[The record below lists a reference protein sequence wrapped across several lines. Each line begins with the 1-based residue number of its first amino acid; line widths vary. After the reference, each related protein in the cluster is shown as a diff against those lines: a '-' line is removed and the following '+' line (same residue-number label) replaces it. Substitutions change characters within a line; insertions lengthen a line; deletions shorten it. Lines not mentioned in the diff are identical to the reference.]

1 MKVET
6 CKDCPYFVT
15 FVDNTLGRCII
26 DNKIA
31 FSANIVHNCYKTD
44 FDNYNITQLIF
55 GLFTYYNSQ
64 AFLNRSSFN
73 VVTVQQPQATY
84 ENVTNV
90 VRELVKNNT
99 IKVPTQLILIGFI
112 DDYGVAHKRTTY
124 LTDVEFY
131 GICDTMKQDRV
142 LRFNRFASDEE
153 ERGETDG
160 LTYHS
165 TGEIPE

>member
-6 CKDCPYFVT
+6 CKDCPYFIT

-31 FSANIVHNCYKTD
+31 FSASIPHHCYKTD

-55 GLFTYYNSQ
+55 GLFTYYNGQ

-73 VVTVQQPQATY
+73 VVTVQQPHATY
-84 ENVTNV
+84 ENVYNII
-90 VRELVKNNT
+90 RELIKANT
-99 IKVPTQLILIGFI
+99 NKIPTQLILIGFI
-112 DDYGVAHKRTTY
+112 DDYGVAHKRTIY
-124 LTDVEFY
+124 LTDIEFY
-131 GICDTMKQDRV
+131 SICDTMKEDRV
-142 LRFNRFASDEE
+142 LRFNRFTSDEE

-160 LTYHS
+160 LTYPS
-165 TGEIPE
+165 TGEIPK

>member
-6 CKDCPYFVT
+6 CKECPYFIT

-44 FDNYNITQLIF
+44 FNNYNITQLIF
-55 GLFTYYNSQ
+55 GLFTYYNGQ
-64 AFLNRSSFN
+64 AFLNRGSFN
-73 VVTVQQPQATY
+73 VVTVQQPNATY

-90 VRELVKNNT
+90 VKEFIKANT
-99 IKVPTQLILIGFI
+99 NKIPTQLLLIGFI

-131 GICDTMKQDRV
+131 CICDAMKQDRI
-142 LRFNRFASDEE
+142 LRFNRFASVEE
-153 ERGETDG
+153 EARENDG
-160 LTYHS
+160 MNHFP
-165 TGEIPE
+165 TGEIPK

>member
-1 MKVET
+1 MKVNS
-6 CKDCPYFVT
+6 CKDCPYFIT

-31 FSANIVHNCYKTD
+31 FSASIPHHCYKTD

-64 AFLNRSSFN
+64 AFLNRGSFN
-73 VVTVQQPQATY
+73 VVTVQQSNATY
-84 ENVTNV
+84 ENVYNI
-90 VRELVKNNT
+90 VRELIKTNIN
-99 IKVPTQLILIGFI
+99 KVPTQLILIGFI

-131 GICDTMKQDRV
+131 SICDAMKEDRV
-142 LRFNRFASDEE
+142 LRFNRFANGEE
-153 ERGETDG
+153 ERKDIDG
-160 LTYHS
+160 LNHSS